1 MKEVIVVLP
10 IIRSKAVVS
19 DAEVVQQMTRDL
31 EVLINIGA
39 LKGTI
44 DDIIQDFSYD
54 KDAGYINVTTL
65 DTNIGMTDKLT
76 TVGAGLSPKAT
87 YQVSEEI
94 ITDNLNTVPNNGFKL
109 FSTASIQERLRVA
122 QRNPKMRFRYT
133 IIDYKRFYNQKKSQL
148 EKNPEMMK
156 ALTNMFLTDMSGMMT
171 EILPMIEEGKQLA
184 TLVGVSQ
191 VTKGLNKV
199 ARDLSIYYRRAL
211 KAQKTAGMINKSV
224 YQKLKDAYTEFM
236 TELMKQV
243 FPGIDT
249 DKVDNGAVDSKVD
262 QEVMSRQYSH
272 TADGRIDLFADP
284 TADPNELERQAEE
297 DVLSEEQRALNEEI
311 MHHEEESQKE
321 YSELGENTFIVVR
334 YDARNNDFDS
344 YYYELIS
351 ELNPL
356 FEKLDKMS
364 KKQSTNDGDWKI
376 TKLSDAIGFDDAV
389 KLYKSLK

>member
-1 MKEVIVVLP
+1 MKEVIIVLP
-10 IIRSKAVVS
+10 IIRKKAVLS
-19 DAEVVQQMTRDL
+19 DAEIIEQMTKDI
-31 EVLINIGA
+31 EVLIHIGA
-39 LKGTI
+39 LKGTV
-44 DDIIQDFSYD
+44 DDIIQDFSFD

-65 DTNIGMTDKLT
+65 DSNIGMTDKLT
-76 TVGAGLSPKAT
+76 TVGAGLSPKVT

-94 ITDNLNTVPNNGFKL
+94 ITDNLITVPNNGFKL
-109 FSTASIQERLRVA
+109 FSTASIQERLRIA

-211 KAQKTAGMINKSV
+211 KAQKTAGMINKSI

-243 FPGIDT
+243 FPGAESMKDT
-249 DKVDNGAVDSKVD
+249 TAVGNKVN

-272 TADGRIDLFADP
+272 TADGRIDLFSEP
-284 TADPNELERQAEE
+284 TFNPAELEREAE
-297 DVLSEEQRALNEEI
+297 DKVTDEETRALNEEI
-311 MHHEEESQKE
+311 MHYEEESQRE
-321 YSELGENTFIVVR
+321 YSASLGENTFIVVR
-334 YDARNNDFDS
+334 YDAKDKDFDS
-344 YYYELIS
+344 YYYDLIS
-351 ELNPL
+351 ELHPY
-356 FEKLDKMS
+356 FDKLDKLS
-364 KKQSTNDGDWKI
+364 KKQRLADKQWVI
-376 TKLSDAIGFDDAV
+376 TKMSDAVNFDEAV